1 MDNNEEQEQNNELIC
16 GRNTVLAYLKQ
27 LDERSGNVQNNN
39 GPELA
44 SVNRIYMEMQ
54 QAKDDPR
61 LHQIKTLAKKEGI
74 VIMDVPRFKLESMV
88 GRETRH
94 QGVVAS
100 LSPTKLKTHSDLI
113 DMVKNMEGNA
123 MIVACDGIEDPRNL
137 GAIVRAA
144 EAIGACGV
152 VVPDRRNV
160 QVTQTVA
167 KVSAGALAYIPVFQ
181 VTNLVRTLESLKEGG
196 FWVIGLAPGATQ
208 PIYKVDL
215 NGKIVLLVGS
225 EGKGM
230 RRLVE
235 ETCDVLVN
243 IPMLGKTESLNAS
256 VACGIALYEIARQ
269 QTLAK
274 TLAKSDKQ
282 T

>member
-1 MDNNEEQEQNNELIC
+1 MDNNEEQEQINELIC

-27 LDERSGNVQNNN
+27 LDERSQNGPNN
-39 GPELA
+39 QGPELA

-100 LSPTKLKTHSDLI
+100 LSPAKLKTHSDLI
-113 DMVKNMEGNA
+113 DMIKNMEGNA

-181 VTNLVRTLESLKEGG
+181 VTNLVCALQSLNEGG
-196 FWVIGLAPGATQ
+196 FWVIGMAP
-208 PIYKVDL
+208 
-215 NGKIVLLVGS
+215 
-225 EGKGM
+225 
-230 RRLVE
+230 
-235 ETCDVLVN
+235 
-243 IPMLGKTESLNAS
+243 
-256 VACGIALYEIARQ
+256 
-269 QTLAK
+269 
-274 TLAKSDKQ
+274 
-282 T
+282 

>member
-1 MDNNEEQEQNNELIC
+1 MNNDEEQNNELIC
-16 GRNTVLAYLKQ
+16 GRNTVLAYLRQ
-27 LDERSGNVQNNN
+27 LDERQSDEP

-44 SVNRIYMEMQ
+44 SVNRIYMESK

-61 LHQIKTLAKKEGI
+61 LHQIKSLAKKEGI
-74 VIMDVPRFKLESMV
+74 VVMDVPRFKLDSLV
-88 GRETRH
+88 GHQTRH

-100 LSPTKLKTHSDLI
+100 LSPTKLKTQADLF
-113 DMVKNMEGNA
+113 DMVKNLDGNA

-152 VVPDRRNV
+152 VVPERRNV

-181 VTNLVRTLESLKEGG
+181 VTNLVRTLETLKEEN
-196 FWVIGLAPGATQ
+196 FWVIGLAPNARE

-269 QTLAK
+269 QSLAK
-274 TLAKSDKQ
+274 NQSKSDKQ

>member
-1 MDNNEEQEQNNELIC
+1 MNNDEEQNNELIC

-27 LDERSGNVQNNN
+27 IDERQSDDQGA
-39 GPELA
+39 ELA
-44 SVNRIYMEMQ
+44 SVNRIYMESQ

-61 LHQIKTLAKKEGI
+61 LHQIKSLAKKEGI
-74 VIMDVPRFKLESMV
+74 VVMDVPRFKLDSLV
-88 GRETRH
+88 GRQTRH

-100 LSPTKLKTHSDLI
+100 LSPTKLKTQADLF
-113 DMVKNMEGNA
+113 DMVKNLDGNA

-181 VTNLVRTLESLKEGG
+181 VTNLVRTLETLKEEN
-196 FWVIGLAPGATQ
+196 FWVIGLAPNARE

-269 QTLAK
+269 QSLAK
-274 TLAKSDKQ
+274 NQSKSDKQ

>member
-1 MDNNEEQEQNNELIC
+1 MNDNEEQNNELIC

-27 LDERSGNVQNNN
+27 LDERQSDAQ
-39 GPELA
+39 GPKLA
-44 SVNRIYMEMQ
+44 SVNRIYMESQ
-54 QAKDDPR
+54 QGKDDPR
-61 LHQIKTLAKKEGI
+61 LHQIKSLAKKEGI
-74 VIMDVPRFKLESMV
+74 VIMDVPRFKLDSMV

-100 LSPTKLKTHSDLI
+100 LSPTELKTQSDLF
-113 DMVKNMEGNA
+113 DMVKNLEGDA
-123 MIVACDGIEDPRNL
+123 MLVACDGIEDPRNL

-152 VVPDRRNV
+152 VVPERRNV

-181 VTNLVRTLESLKEGG
+181 VTNLVRTLETLKEEN
-196 FWVIGLAPGATQ
+196 FWVIGLAPNAKE

-269 QTLAK
+269 QSLAK
-274 TLAKSDKQ
+274 NQSKSDKQ

>member
-1 MDNNEEQEQNNELIC
+1 MNNDEEQNNELIC
-16 GRNTVLAYLKQ
+16 GRNTVLAYLRQ
-27 LDERSGNVQNNN
+27 LDERQSDEP

-44 SVNRIYMEMQ
+44 SVNRIYMESK

-61 LHQIKTLAKKEGI
+61 LHQIKSLAKKEGI
-74 VIMDVPRFKLESMV
+74 VVMDVPRFKLDSLV
-88 GRETRH
+88 GLQTRH

-100 LSPTKLKTHSDLI
+100 LSPTKLKTQADLF
-113 DMVKNMEGNA
+113 DMVKNLDGNA

-152 VVPDRRNV
+152 VVPERRNV

-181 VTNLVRTLESLKEGG
+181 VTNLVRTLETLKEEN
-196 FWVIGLAPGATQ
+196 FWVIGLAPNARE

-269 QTLAK
+269 QSLAK
-274 TLAKSDKQ
+274 NQSKSDKQ

>member
-1 MDNNEEQEQNNELIC
+1 MDHNEDQGNEQNDELIC
-16 GRNTVLAYLKQ
+16 GRNTVLAYLRQ
-27 LDERSGNVQNNN
+27 LDEQQDG
-39 GPELA
+39 GAGAKLA
-44 SVNRIYMEMQ
+44 SVNRIYMEVQ
-54 QAKDDPR
+54 QAKDDVR
-61 LHQIKTLAKKEGI
+61 LQQIKSLSKKKGI
-74 VIMDVPRFKLESMV
+74 VIMDVPRFKLDSMV

-100 LSPTKLKTHSDLI
+100 LSPAKLKGQSDLI
-113 DMVKNMEGNA
+113 DMVKNLDGNA
-123 MIVACDGIEDPRNL
+123 IIVACDGIEDPRNL

-144 EAIGACGV
+144 EAIGAIGV

-181 VTNLVRTLESLKEGG
+181 VTNLVRTLESLKEEN
-196 FWVIGLAPGATQ
+196 FWVIGLAPGARD

-215 NGKIVLLVGS
+215 NAKIVLLVGS

-269 QTLAK
+269 QSLAK

>member
-1 MDNNEEQEQNNELIC
+1 MDNNEEQNNELIC

-27 LDERSGNVQNNN
+27 LDERQSDDQ

-44 SVNRIYMEMQ
+44 SVNRIYMESQ

-61 LHQIKTLAKKEGI
+61 LHQIKSLAKKEGI
-74 VIMDVPRFKLESMV
+74 VVMDVPRFKLDSMV

-100 LSPTKLKTHSDLI
+100 LSPTKLKTQSDLF
-113 DMVKNMEGNA
+113 DMVKKIEGNA

-152 VVPDRRNV
+152 VVPERRNV

-181 VTNLVRTLESLKEGG
+181 VTNLVRTLETLKEEN
-196 FWVIGLAPGATQ
+196 FWVIGLAPTARE

-269 QTLAK
+269 QSLAK
-274 TLAKSDKQ
+274 NQSKSDKQ

>member
-1 MDNNEEQEQNNELIC
+1 MSDPDKNNKNEEETNELIY
-16 GRNTVLAYLKQ
+16 GRNTVLAYLKRVNEE
-27 LDERSGNVQNNN
+27 DSENK
-39 GPELA
+39 ELA

-54 QAKDDPR
+54 QVKEDVR
-61 LHQIKTLAKKEGI
+61 MQQIKSLAKTEGI
-74 VIMDVPRFKLESMV
+74 VIMDVPRFKLDSMV
-88 GRETRH
+88 GREARH

-100 LSPTKLKTHSDLI
+100 LSPAKLKSQSDLS
-113 DMVKNMEGNA
+113 DMVKNLTENA
-123 MIVACDGIEDPRNL
+123 LLVACDGIEDPRNL

-144 EAIGACGV
+144 EAIGAKGV
-152 VVPDRRNV
+152 IVPERRNV
-160 QVTQTVA
+160 QVTHTVA

-181 VTNLVRTLESLKEGG
+181 VTNLVRTLEALKEDG
-196 FWVIGLAPGATQ
+196 FWIVGLSPDARD

-215 NGKIVLLVGS
+215 NCKVVLLVGS

-235 ETCDVLVN
+235 ETCDLLVK

-256 VACGIALYEIARQ
+256 VACGIALYEIFRQ
-269 QTLAK
+269 QSLTK
-274 TLAKSDKQ
+274 THAKSDEQ

>member
-1 MDNNEEQEQNNELIC
+1 MNNDEEQNNELIC
-16 GRNTVLAYLKQ
+16 GRNTVLAYLRQ
-27 LDERSGNVQNNN
+27 LDERQSDEP

-44 SVNRIYMEMQ
+44 SVNRIYMEAQ

-61 LHQIKTLAKKEGI
+61 LHQIKSLAKKEGI
-74 VIMDVPRFKLESMV
+74 VVMDVPRFKLDSLV
-88 GRETRH
+88 GRQTRH

-100 LSPTKLKTHSDLI
+100 LSPTKLKTQADLF
-113 DMVKNMEGNA
+113 DMVKNLDGNA

-152 VVPDRRNV
+152 VVPERRNV

-181 VTNLVRTLESLKEGG
+181 VTNLVRTLETLKEEN
-196 FWVIGLAPGATQ
+196 FWVIGLAPNARE

-269 QTLAK
+269 QSLAK
-274 TLAKSDKQ
+274 NQSKSDKQ

>member
-1 MDNNEEQEQNNELIC
+1 MDNNEEQNNELIC

-27 LDERSGNVQNNN
+27 LDERQSDDQ

-44 SVNRIYMEMQ
+44 SVNRIYMETQ
-54 QAKDDPR
+54 QTKDDPR
-61 LHQIKTLAKKEGI
+61 LHQIKSLAKKEGI
-74 VIMDVPRFKLESMV
+74 VVMDVPRFKLDSMV

-100 LSPTKLKTHSDLI
+100 LSPTKLKTQSDLF
-113 DMVKNMEGNA
+113 DMVKHLEGNA

-152 VVPDRRNV
+152 VVPERRNV

-181 VTNLVRTLESLKEGG
+181 VTNLVRTLETLKEEN
-196 FWVIGLAPGATQ
+196 FWVIGLAPNARE

-269 QTLAK
+269 QSLAK
-274 TLAKSDKQ
+274 NQSKSDKQ

>member
-1 MDNNEEQEQNNELIC
+1 MNNDEEQNNELIC
-16 GRNTVLAYLKQ
+16 GRNTVLAYLRQ
-27 LDERSGNVQNNN
+27 LDERQSDEP

-44 SVNRIYMEMQ
+44 SVNRIYMESK

-61 LHQIKTLAKKEGI
+61 LHQIKSLAKKEGI
-74 VIMDVPRFKLESMV
+74 VVMDVPRFKLDSLV
-88 GRETRH
+88 GRQTRH

-100 LSPTKLKTHSDLI
+100 LSPTKLKTQADLF
-113 DMVKNMEGNA
+113 DMVKNLDGNA

-152 VVPDRRNV
+152 VVPERRNV

-181 VTNLVRTLESLKEGG
+181 VTNLVRALEILKEEN
-196 FWVIGLAPGATQ
+196 FWVIGLAPNARE

-269 QTLAK
+269 QSLAK
-274 TLAKSDKQ
+274 NQSKSDKQ

>member
-1 MDNNEEQEQNNELIC
+1 MDNNEEQNNELIC

-27 LDERSGNVQNNN
+27 LDERPNDDQ

-44 SVNRIYMEMQ
+44 SVNRIYMETQ

-74 VIMDVPRFKLESMV
+74 VIMDVPRFKLDSMV

-100 LSPTKLKTHSDLI
+100 LSPTKLKTQSDLF
-113 DMVKNMEGNA
+113 DMVKNIEGNA

-152 VVPDRRNV
+152 VVPERRNV

-181 VTNLVRTLESLKEGG
+181 VTNLVRTLETLKEEN
-196 FWVIGLAPGATQ
+196 FWVIGLAPNARE

-269 QTLAK
+269 QSLAK
-274 TLAKSDKQ
+274 NQSKSDKQ